1 MRECTKLKHAIN
13 AIRKA
18 RDRIIVMAPT
28 LNDTLTIHIINAY
41 RRGVNITVIT
51 RPGNTKVVGVIGPL
65 ILYLFF
71 AELTVSM
78 VAFMITMSTLFYH
91 ATVNP
96 ALSSMVWSPIMLAF
110 MFAMFAIIFFSI
122 LYIGNT
128 ERQHT
133 IALNMLRN
141 PRQHL
146 RTSRIAVLGSS
157 LTLIAGGVV
166 YGYIGHTLIEDATP
180 VVLLTQG
187 LAYAIATL
195 LLALLIYDLTRGF
208 RPGNIT
214 IKYRDDVKS
223 TVIIVDNKGWT
234 CTEEISP
241 NDAITLIRDFLKED
255 F

>member
-51 RPGNTKVVGVIGPL
+51 RPGNTKVIGPPL

-96 ALSSMVWSPIMLAF
+96 ALSGMVWSPIMPAF
-110 MFAMFAIIFFSI
+110 MFAIIFFSSI

-128 ERQHT
+128 ETQHT

-166 YGYIGHTLIEDATP
+166 YGYIGHTLIEGATP

-214 IKYRDDVKS
+214 IKYRDYVKS

-255 F
+255 L

>member
-1 MRECTKLKHAIN
+1 MRECTKLKHALN
-13 AIRKA
+13 AIRRA
-18 RDRIIVMAPT
+18 RDKVIVMAPT
-28 LNDTLTIHIINAY
+28 LNDTLTIHVINAY

-51 RPGNTKVVGVIGPL
+51 RPGNTKVIGPPL

-78 VAFMITMSTLFYH
+78 VAFMITTSTLFYH

-110 MFAMFAIIFFSI
+110 MFVILFFSI

-166 YGYIGHTLIEDATP
+166 YGYIGHTLIEGATP

-223 TVIIVDNKGWT
+223 TVIIINYEGWT
-234 CTEEISP
+234 HTEENKSKQCRSINQGFP
-241 NDAITLIRDFLKED
+241 KGRPLIP
-255 F
+255 

>member
-51 RPGNTKVVGVIGPL
+51 RPGNTKVVGVIGLPL

-78 VAFMITMSTLFYH
+78 VAFMITMSALFYH
-91 ATVNP
+91 ATINP
-96 ALSSMVWSPIMLAF
+96 ALSSIVWSPIMPTL
-110 MFAMFAIIFFSI
+110 MFAIIFFSI

-214 IKYRDDVKS
+214 IKYRDDVKN

-241 NDAITLIRDFLKED
+241 NNAIILTKNFLKED

>member
-1 MRECTKLKHAIN
+1 MRECTKLKHALN
-13 AIRKA
+13 AIRRA

-28 LNDTLTIHIINAY
+28 LNDALTIPIINAY
-41 RRGVNITVIT
+41 RRGVNVTVIT
-51 RPGNTKVVGVIGPL
+51 RPGNTKVVGVIGLPL

-96 ALSSMVWSPIMLAF
+96 ALSSMVWSPIMPTF
-110 MFAMFAIIFFSI
+110 MFAIIFFSI

-241 NDAITLIRDFLKED
+241 NDAIILTKNFLKED

>member
-1 MRECTKLKHAIN
+1 MRECTKLKHVIN

-28 LNDTLTIHIINAY
+28 LNGTLTIHIINAY
-41 RRGVNITVIT
+41 RRGVNVTVIT
-51 RPGNTKVVGVIGPL
+51 RQGNTKVVGVIGPPL

-96 ALSSMVWSPIMLAF
+96 ALSSMVWSPIMPTF
-110 MFAMFAIIFFSI
+110 MFAIIFFSI

-195 LLALLIYDLTRGF
+195 LLALLIYDLARGF

-223 TVIIVDNKGWT
+223 TVIIVDNKGWM

-241 NDAITLIRDFLKED
+241 NDAITLIRNFLKED

>member
-51 RPGNTKVVGVIGPL
+51 RPGNTKVVGVIGLPL

-78 VAFMITMSTLFYH
+78 VAFMIIMSTLFYH

-96 ALSSMVWSPIMLAF
+96 ALSSMVWSPIMPTF
-110 MFAMFAIIFFSI
+110 MFAIIFFSI

-141 PRQHL
+141 PRHPG
-146 RTSRIAVLGSS
+146 SRCW
-157 LTLIAGGVV
+157 
-166 YGYIGHTLIEDATP
+166 
-180 VVLLTQG
+180 
-187 LAYAIATL
+187 
-195 LLALLIYDLTRGF
+195 DLH
-208 RPGNIT
+208 
-214 IKYRDDVKS
+214 
-223 TVIIVDNKGWT
+223 
-234 CTEEISP
+234 
-241 NDAITLIRDFLKED
+241 
-255 F
+255 